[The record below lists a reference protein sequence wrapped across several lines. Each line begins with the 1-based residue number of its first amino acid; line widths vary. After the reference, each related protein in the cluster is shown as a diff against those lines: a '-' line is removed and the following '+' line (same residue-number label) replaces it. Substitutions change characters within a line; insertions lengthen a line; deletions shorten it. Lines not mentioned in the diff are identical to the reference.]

1 MTVCGKVNQHSNAFS
16 KQPRLREVLQKVR
29 PPVGARVLQ
38 RCNSQI
44 FTVHRFPG
52 VALTQTGAMVVLV
65 AITKGA
71 KLTDPHWSRIRL
83 VNCSIL
89 QHAASGA
96 KHGQTHCSTSPALV
110 LFHDEAPVFAQLV
123 MQSLTSSNRKLLI
136 SRQMSPGLVGIW

>member
-71 KLTDPHWSRIRL
+71 KLTDPHWSRIRPRK
-83 VNCSIL
+83 L
-89 QHAASGA
+89 QHTAARGIRGPNMA
-96 KHGQTHCSTSPALV
+96 KLTAPRAPHWFSSTMKP
-110 LFHDEAPVFAQLV
+110 
-123 MQSLTSSNRKLLI
+123 QSLPSWSCRA
-136 SRQMSPGLVGIW
+136 